1 MKKLIIL
8 ILLLFVGAKIEANPW
23 QKKTHHQTIKKMS
36 RRQVRKAQIGYTLYE
51 RNPRTGKV
59 EKNMN
64 RPWSTVRKP
73 NSYNAFHNNKK
84 STRKPLFNGT
94 K

>member
-1 MKKLIIL
+1 MLLI
-8 ILLLFVGAKIEANPW
+8 FAATQIEANPW
-23 QKKTHHQTIKKMS
+23 HKRTPHKTITKMTRS
-36 RRQVRKAQIGYTLYE
+36 QVRKAQIGYTLYE

-84 STRKPLFNGT
+84 STRKPIFNGT
-94 K
+94 R